1 LVRNKSFG
9 RCSSGRGGADH
20 KQDGGAK
27 HMWSLQV
34 LEGVNVTRF
43 LSQEPLAISRQEW
56 MTKWMIIR
64 SSQCKALQCIKRIK
78 KRKKLPHLKFILP
91 FVKKCY

>member
-1 LVRNKSFG
+1 MSLDINQCTSFNPFENNSSSLEKLSLVRNKGFG
-9 RCSSGRGGADH
+9 WCPSGKGGADH

-43 LSQEPLAISRQEW
+43 
-56 MTKWMIIR
+56 
-64 SSQCKALQCIKRIK
+64 
-78 KRKKLPHLKFILP
+78 
-91 FVKKCY
+91 